1 MSLEVIEQDAA
12 CGTCCY
18 WSQLGDGIGQ
28 CRRYA
33 PRPRITTGNDQVT
46 WPITEEYEFCG
57 EWEDGQQFCDCDDD
71 ETCAV
76 CGDDDTDDRF
86 DAIIAELTA
95 PPARR
100 RWWRRKAD

>member
-1 MSLEVIEQDAA
+1 MELTVNDDNICANCA
-12 CGTCCY
+12 Y
-18 WSQLGDGIGQ
+18 WADLGDGIGQ

-33 PRPRITTGNDQVT
+33 PRPRTSTDQVV
-46 WPITEEYEFCG
+46 WPITEEHDYCG
-57 EWEDGQQFCDCDDD
+57 EFEEQGCWCDDD

-100 RWWRRKAD
+100 RWWNRNTTKGDR